1 MNIRKYAGRWR
12 RPAVIAALAAL
23 GVLAAVPVSR
33 AAAAADG
40 CALGSYKDFVAGCT
54 FDSDGDGVEDWFV
67 ADTDGDGILDTIS
80 YDSDNNFRVD
90 TFYILAGGPKGKI
103 DMLYDHDEDGLYDD
117 EENFYGTDPYNQD
130 TDWDGYSD
138 TVEVQQ
144 GSQPLD
150 PWCNPL
156 GCG

>member
-1 MNIRKYAGRWR
+1 MNIRNSSGSWI
-12 RPAVIAALAAL
+12 RPAAIAALVAL
-23 GVLAAVPVSR
+23 GVLAAAPPGR
-33 AAAAADG
+33 AAASD
-40 CALGSYKDFVAGCT
+40 CSLGSSKDFVAGCT

-80 YDSDNNFRVD
+80 YDSDNNFRLD
-90 TFYILAGGPKGKI
+90 TFYILEGPNGKI
-103 DMLYDHDEDGLYDD
+103 DMRYDHDEDGLFDD
-117 EENFYGTDPYNQD
+117 EENFYGTDPYNPD

-144 GSQPLD
+144 GSQSMALD

>member
-1 MNIRKYAGRWR
+1 VNIRNSSGSWR
-12 RPAVIAALAAL
+12 RPAAIAALVAL
-23 GVLAAVPVSR
+23 GVLAAVPAGR
-33 AAAAADG
+33 AAASD
-40 CALGSYKDFVAGCT
+40 CSLGSYKDFVAGCT

-80 YDSDNNFRVD
+80 YDSDNNFRLD
-90 TFYILAGGPKGKI
+90 TFYILEGPNGKI
-103 DMLYDHDEDGLYDD
+103 DMRYDHDEDGLFDD
-117 EENFYGTDPYNQD
+117 EENFYGTDPYNPD

-144 GSQPLD
+144 GSQSMALD

>member
-1 MNIRKYAGRWR
+1 MNIRNSSGSWM
-12 RPAVIAALAAL
+12 RPAAIAALMAL
-23 GVLAAVPVSR
+23 GVLAGVPAGR
-33 AAAAADG
+33 AAASD
-40 CALGSYKDFVAGCT
+40 CSLGSYKDFVAGCT

-80 YDSDNNFRVD
+80 YDSDNNFRLD
-90 TFYILAGGPKGKI
+90 TFYILEGPNGKI
-103 DMLYDHDEDGLYDD
+103 DMRYDHDEDGLFDD

-144 GSQPLD
+144 GSQSMALD